1 MSTTFRFA
9 ALAALL
15 SASGAAHSVEYATVL
30 PDKSEIRFV
39 SKQMNVPVE
48 GRFRRFTAQL
58 SFDPAKPEAG
68 RTQITIDLGGVDT
81 GSSEADEEVRTKG
94 WFDIRNFPT
103 ATFVSTSVKPLGPN
117 RYEVAGKLTI
127 KGRSRDVTAPVSFRQ
142 DGANAVLEGSF
153 VVKRLQFAIG
163 EGAWSDVETV
173 ADDVQV
179 RFRVTAAP
187 VR

>member
-1 MSTTFRFA
+1 MSAVFRLA
-9 ALAALL
+9 ALALL
-15 SASGAAHSVEYATVL
+15 AASGAAHAVEYATVL

-48 GRFRRFTAQL
+48 GRFRKFDAQL

-68 RTQITIDLGGVDT
+68 STRITLDLAGIDA
-81 GSSEADEEVRTKG
+81 GSDDANAEVRTKG

-117 RYEVAGKLTI
+117 RYEVAGKLSI

-163 EGAWSDVETV
+163 EGAWSDVDTV

-179 RFRVTAAP
+179 RFRMTAAP
-187 VR
+187 AK